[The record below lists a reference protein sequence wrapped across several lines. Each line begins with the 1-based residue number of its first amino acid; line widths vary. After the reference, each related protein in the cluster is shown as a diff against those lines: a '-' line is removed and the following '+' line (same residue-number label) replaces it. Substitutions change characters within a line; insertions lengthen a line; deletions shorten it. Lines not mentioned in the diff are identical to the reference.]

1 MSSGDQ
7 LVAEGLDS
15 LEAEIRELVGCFQE
29 VLSSDAASH
38 LAVRLPWLGTG
49 EPVDD
54 FSGETLAE
62 IYSIAFQL
70 LDICEEQVAG
80 RTRVQR
86 ERTVGPG
93 AEKGL
98 WVHCFESLKNSGV
111 SEEAI
116 LDALRQVRVEP
127 VFTAHPTEVKR
138 PSVRERHR
146 DLYDAISRFHAP
158 GLTDDQK
165 VSRQEKVY
173 LAIEALWHTGEIHVE
188 KPTIEKELR
197 NVLYYLREVFPKT
210 LRTVNRRL
218 AYAWDRAG
226 LDVGK
231 LKSGRAGGPR
241 LRFGLWIGGDRD
253 GHPFVTADLT
263 RSTLGELRNQAVKL
277 YRREI
282 AEAAH
287 HLTVSTPAREVPP
300 GLDERI
306 RSLVELLGEE
316 GQEVI
321 ERNPEEPWRCFG
333 YLLRAALNSDG
344 YGAPEFESDLSL
356 YHESLASIH
365 APRLADEYI
374 RPIQLCLETFGFHLA
389 DLDIRQN
396 SAFHDKAVAQ
406 LLEAAG
412 IEEGGRFAEWDEERR
427 VAFLNRELEST
438 RPFLAPKQSAGPE
451 ADTVRDCYRVL
462 AEHWKE
468 HGTGLGA
475 LIISMTRQ
483 LSDLLVI
490 QLFARET
497 GLVRASGGGWVC
509 PLQVVPLFET
519 LDDLRRGADIVD
531 AYLAHPVAKR
541 YFSQSTGSPS
551 QQIMLGYSDSNK
563 DGGILASQWAL
574 HHAQATIAEAG
585 KNHGVSIRFF
595 HGRGGTISRGAGP
608 NNWFLRALPH
618 GSLGGDFRMTEQGET
633 IARKYAYPDNAA
645 YHIESLMASVTH
657 STAMHA
663 REGEF
668 GDPGTG
674 VMGKLA
680 EWSEET
686 YRAFLSREGFID
698 FYRQA
703 TVIDALEQV
712 QIGSRP
718 SRRTGTASLDDLR
731 AIPWV
736 FSWTQSR
743 FFLPGWYGT
752 GTALERLFKDS
763 PEEFEHFAEVI
774 PRSVFP
780 RYVFTNVETN
790 LVSADLELMRQYASL
805 VGDDRIREGFMVLV
819 ESEFERSRD
828 YLGRL
833 FPLSLEERRPRFAK
847 TLELRETPLRTLHLQ
862 QVEMLR
868 RWRESGDDIPK
879 ELVVSISAIASGL
892 RTTG

>member
-7 LVAEGLDS
+7 LVTEGLDS

-29 VLSSDAASH
+29 VLSSDGASH
-38 LAVRLPWLGTG
+38 LAVRLPWLGSEDPG
-49 EPVDD
+49 DASPE
-54 FSGETLAE
+54 EAIAE

-98 WVHCFESLKNSGV
+98 WVHCFESLKNSGL
-111 SEEAI
+111 SEDAI
-116 LDALRQVRVEP
+116 LKALRQVRVEP

-146 DLYDAISRFHAP
+146 DLYDAISKFHAP

-218 AYAWDRAG
+218 AYAWDKAG
-226 LDVGK
+226 LDAGK
-231 LKSGRAGGPR
+231 LKGSSAVGPR

-253 GHPFVTADLT
+253 GHPFVTSELT
-263 RSTLGELRNQAVKL
+263 RSTLGELRTQAVKL

-287 HLTVSTPAREVPP
+287 HLTVSTPAREVP
-300 GLDERI
+300 GSLEERI
-306 RSLVELLGEE
+306 GELVALLGEE

-333 YLLRAALNSDG
+333 YLLRAALQADG
-344 YGAPEFESDLSL
+344 YGRAEFESDLALYYDSL
-356 YHESLASIH
+356 TEIH

-374 RPIQLCLETFGFHLA
+374 RPIQLCLGTFGFHLA
-389 DLDIRQN
+389 ELDIRQN

-412 IEEGGRFAEWDEERR
+412 FEDGGGFADWSENRR
-427 VAFLNRELEST
+427 VEFLNGELEST
-438 RPFLAPKQSAGPE
+438 RPFLAPEQSAGPE
-451 ADTVRDCYRVL
+451 ADTVRECYRVL
-462 AEHWKE
+462 ADHWKE
-468 HGTGLGA
+468 YGTGLGA

-497 GLVRASGGGWVC
+497 GLVSTSDSGWVC

-519 LDDLRRGADIVD
+519 LDDLRRGAGIVD
-531 AYLAHPVAKR
+531 AYLEHPVSGR
-541 YFSQSTGSPS
+541 YFSQAGDAPS

-574 HHAQATIAEAG
+574 HHAQETIAGVG
-585 KNHGVSIRFF
+585 KKHEVSIRFF

-608 NNWFLRALPH
+608 TNWFLRALPH

-657 STAMHA
+657 STAMHS
-663 REGEF
+663 RDGQF
-668 GDPGTG
+668 GDPGTE

-680 EWSEET
+680 GWSEET
-686 YRAFLSREGFID
+686 YRAFLSRDGFIE

-718 SRRTGTASLDDLR
+718 SRRTGTATLDDLR

-752 GTALERLFKDS
+752 GTALERLYEES
-763 PEEFEHFAEVI
+763 PEEFAGFAEVI
-774 PRSVFP
+774 SRSVFP

-790 LVSADLELMRQYASL
+790 LVSADLDLMRQYASL
-805 VGDDRIREGFMVLV
+805 VGNDEIREGFMNLV
-819 ESEFERSRD
+819 ESEFERTRD

-847 TLELRETPLRTLHLQ
+847 TLDLREIPLRTLHLQ

-868 RWRESGDDIPK
+868 RWRESGDEIPK